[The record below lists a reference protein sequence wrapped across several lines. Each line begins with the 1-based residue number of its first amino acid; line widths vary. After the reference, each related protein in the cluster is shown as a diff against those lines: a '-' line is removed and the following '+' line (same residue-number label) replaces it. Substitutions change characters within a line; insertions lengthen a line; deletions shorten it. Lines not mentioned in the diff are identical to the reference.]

1 MNTKYYACRYADG
14 SVSFF
19 SVREKSRQ
27 LVLSDDKI
35 NLYCYQMWVTYR
47 KHFSEVKVITL
58 SRFMLLN
65 HYIEWLY
72 CDTDQCGQFIMLEPR
87 ERPDVTFCVPKGD
100 RVRAVYFYCRLH
112 GLRKIEAID
121 FKISATDPPVGGLP
135 DIKDMVLQNKQKGE

>member
-65 HYIEWLY
+65 HYVKK
-72 CDTDQCGQFIMLEPR
+72 MS
-87 ERPDVTFCVPKGD
+87 K
-100 RVRAVYFYCRLH
+100 
-112 GLRKIEAID
+112 
-121 FKISATDPPVGGLP
+121 
-135 DIKDMVLQNKQKGE
+135 